1 MRKIMRY
8 LAITIGLLVFLAILI
23 LPILYPPEQ
32 LPIHYYMDGPNPYIP
47 TVDTSNIA
55 FIPDIFEMCE
65 CGNDPSCQF
74 PWDKPITE
82 PKGKYDNYV

>member
-1 MRKIMRY
+1 MRY